1 MKNINEEDLKA
12 MIRKGL
18 SKAFQKNAGSLPN
31 TGDATTDNFV
41 SMGQM
46 INAVES
52 ELDEEKGYSP
62 FLKSKDN
69 PKGETEGLTVDT
81 LNQILMRI
89 VSDMGDEE
97 VEGETTEAMGAG
109 SSGAYSAPLFTE
121 PKKNNLFQPGTES
134 KLTTKPEGGP
144 VNESE
149 LRDFEKIELVRKL
162 IKAASGPSPMKSVK
176 RIIDDIERKLENKRA
191 SGVKYVHGVKVEEQ
205 ENDASPEDGQVE
217 PEEVDTND
225 SQYDFYKSDY
235 DADSKTIVGAYM
247 VGEETPKQLEVFNI
261 RQYPDNDSFFASGHQ
276 PYSMS
281 LHRTM
286 LPLSQIEVIG
296 DVPGKEG
303 FKFIRIPYWLFK
315 KKDEDLRIQRM
326 DNMRMLY
333 LKGRDRSPESL
344 EKLFDPMFEK
354 YFEQIV
360 YDEADQKKYEIAKTN
375 YKRQKD
381 KLNEGEIMM
390 GGIAD
395 GKDIED
401 IAMMHDV
408 DMDTMFEQ
416 LQKGVRVEMEH
427 TSEMMVAL
435 EIAMDHLYEDP
446 FYYDKLAKME
456 GGETTEVTSASSSGA
471 YDAPFG
477 FPKRDPLKI
486 DNPETVDKKTRAVR
500 DKKFPKYG
508 GPGAKF
514 VKIKSKCKKFP
525 YCNQGDINALEFFER
540 DMIKEAIDRT
550 AKKLKVETY
559 VVKNLVAKELGY
571 ITEQDE
577 EEGFVTFELPDGAFP
592 SKEEWEKEWLESI
605 KDEKSRFLR
614 KELKDKEFD
623 FDNGNISGKIRIDDV
638 GPEGKIAG
646 FLSSADSYDFG
657 DSRYVGMFVELLDL
671 RYKGEKV
678 PVGFYDMIARYL
690 PPEEEEDSYRGNPV
704 EQAIATGLSYPH
716 RIFKSL
722 NLHLTDIRI
731 NPYSRFR

>member
-52 ELDEEKGYSP
+52 ELDEETGYSP

-69 PKGETEGLTVDT
+69 PKGETEGLTMDVM
-81 LNQILMRI
+81 NQILKRI
-89 VSDMGDEE
+89 VRDMESEE
-97 VEGETTEAMGAG
+97 VEGETTEAMSAG
-109 SSGAYSAPLFTE
+109 SSGAYSAPLFVE
-121 PKKNNLFQPGTES
+121 PKKNNLFQHGTES

-144 VNESE
+144 VNE
-149 LRDFEKIELVRKL
+149 
-162 IKAASGPSPMKSVK
+162 
-176 RIIDDIERKLENKRA
+176 
-191 SGVKYVHGVKVEEQ
+191 Q
-205 ENDASPEDGQVE
+205 
-217 PEEVDTND
+217 EEVSDEEPVSDENV
-225 SQYDFYKSDY
+225 SQYDFNKSEY
-235 DADSKTIVGAYM
+235 DADSKTIVAAYM

-261 RQYPDNDSFFASGHQ
+261 RQYPDNDSFFMSGHK

-286 LPLSQIEVIG
+286 LPLSQIEIIG

-315 KKDEDLRIQRM
+315 KKDEDLRVQRL
-326 DNMRMLY
+326 DGVRMLY
-333 LKGRDRSPESL
+333 LKGRDRSSEAM

-360 YDEADQKKYEIAKTN
+360 YDEHDQQKYDSFKSNYQKKRDKINEEEIK
-375 YKRQKD
+375 
-381 KLNEGEIMM
+381 
-390 GGIAD
+390 GGLAD

-401 IAMMHDV
+401 IAAMHDV

-435 EIAMDHLYEDP
+435 EIAMDHLFEDP
-446 FYYDKLAKME
+446 FYYDKLANME
-456 GGETTEVTSASSSGA
+456 GGEATEATSASSSGA

-486 DNPETVDKKTRAVR
+486 DNPDTVEKNTRAVR

-514 VKIKSKCKKFP
+514 VKVKSKCKKFP

-540 DMIKEAIDRT
+540 DMIKEAVDRT

-559 VVKNLVAKELGY
+559 VVKNMIAKELGY

-577 EEGFVTFELPDGAFP
+577 ETGFITFNLPDDAFP
-592 SKEEWEKEWLESI
+592 SKEEREKEWLESI
-605 KDEKSRFLR
+605 KDEKSRFLQ
-614 KELKDKEFD
+614 KQLKGKEFE
-623 FDNGNISGKIRIDDV
+623 FNKGNLSGKIRIEDV

-646 FLSSADSYDFG
+646 FFSGADSYDFG
-657 DSRYVGMFVELLDL
+657 ESKYVGMFVELLEL
-671 RYKGEKV
+671 KYKGEKV
-678 PVGFYDMIARYL
+678 PIGFYDIIARHL
-690 PPEEEEDSYRGNPV
+690 PPEEEEASYRGNPI
-704 EQAIATGLSYPH
+704 EQAIATGLTYPH
-716 RIFKSL
+716 RLFKSL
-722 NLHLTDIRI
+722 NLHLGDIRI
-731 NPYSRFR
+731 NPYSRFS

>member
-1 MKNINEEDLKA
+1 MKNINEENLKA

-52 ELDEEKGYSP
+52 ELDEETGYSP

-69 PKGETEGLTVDT
+69 LKGETEGLTIDVM
-81 LNQILMRI
+81 NQILKRI
-89 VSDMGDEE
+89 VSDMEGKE

-109 SSGAYSAPLFTE
+109 SSGAYSAPLFTD

-144 VNESE
+144 VNE
-149 LRDFEKIELVRKL
+149 
-162 IKAASGPSPMKSVK
+162 
-176 RIIDDIERKLENKRA
+176 
-191 SGVKYVHGVKVEEQ
+191 Q
-205 ENDASPEDGQVE
+205 
-217 PEEVDTND
+217 EEVSDEEPVND
-225 SQYDFYKSDY
+225 ENVSQYDFYKSDY
-235 DADSKTIVGAYM
+235 DADSKTIVAAYM

-261 RQYPDNDSFFASGHQ
+261 RQYPDNDSIFMSGHK

-286 LPLSQIEVIG
+286 LPLSQIEIIG

-315 KKDEDLRIQRM
+315 KKDEDLRIQRL
-326 DNMRMLY
+326 NGVRMLY
-333 LKGRDRSPESL
+333 LKGRDRKPEAM

-360 YDEADQKKYEIAKTN
+360 YDGADQKKYDIAKSN
-375 YKRQKD
+375 YQKQRD
-381 KLNEGEIMM
+381 RLNEEEIK
-390 GGIAD
+390 GGLAD

-401 IAMMHDV
+401 IAAMHDV

-427 TSEMMVAL
+427 TTEMMVAL
-435 EIAMDHLYEDP
+435 EIAMDHLFEDP
-446 FYYDKLAKME
+446 FYYEKLAKME
-456 GGETTEVTSASSSGA
+456 GGETTEATSASSSGA

-486 DNPETVDKKTRAVR
+486 DNPETVDKNTRAVR

-514 VKIKSKCKKFP
+514 VKVKSKCKKFP

-540 DMIKEAIDRT
+540 DMIKEAVDRT

-559 VVKNLVAKELGY
+559 VVKNMIAKELGY

-577 EEGFVTFELPDGAFP
+577 ETGFITFNLPDDAFP
-592 SKEEWEKEWLESI
+592 SKEEREKEWLESI
-605 KDEKSRFLR
+605 KDEKSRFLQ
-614 KELKDKEFD
+614 KELKGKEYD
-623 FDNGNISGKIRIDDV
+623 FDNGNISGKIRIEDV

-646 FLSSADSYDFG
+646 FFGDADSYDFG

-722 NLHLTDIRI
+722 NLHLGDIRI

>member
-1 MKNINEEDLKA
+1 MENINEEDLKA

-18 SKAFQKNAGSLPN
+18 GKAFQKNAGSLPN

-52 ELDEEKGYSP
+52 ELDEENGYSP

-69 PKGETEGLTVDT
+69 PKGETEGLTIDVM
-81 LNQILMRI
+81 NQILKRI

-109 SSGAYSAPLFTE
+109 SSGAYSAPLFSE

-144 VNESE
+144 VNE
-149 LRDFEKIELVRKL
+149 
-162 IKAASGPSPMKSVK
+162 
-176 RIIDDIERKLENKRA
+176 
-191 SGVKYVHGVKVEEQ
+191 Q
-205 ENDASPEDGQVE
+205 
-217 PEEVDTND
+217 EEVSDEEPVND
-225 SQYDFYKSDY
+225 ENVSQYDFYRSDY
-235 DADSKTIVGAYM
+235 DADSKTIVAAYM

-261 RQYPDNDSFFASGHQ
+261 RQTPDNDSFFMSGHK

-281 LHRTM
+281 LHKTM
-286 LPLSQIEVIG
+286 LPLSQIEIIG

-315 KKDEDLRIQRM
+315 KKDDDLRIQRLQ
-326 DNMRMLY
+326 DKRMLY
-333 LKGRDRSPESL
+333 LKGRDRSPEAM

-360 YDEADQKKYEIAKTN
+360 YDEADQKKYDIAKSN
-375 YKRQKD
+375 YQKQRD
-381 KLNEGEIMM
+381 RLNEEEIK
-390 GGIAD
+390 GGLAD

-435 EIAMDHLYEDP
+435 EIAMDHLFEDP

-486 DNPETVDKKTRAVR
+486 DNPETVDKNTRAVR

-577 EEGFVTFELPDGAFP
+577 EEGFVTFELPDDAFP
-592 SKEEWEKEWLESI
+592 SKEERQKEWLESI
-605 KDEKSRFLR
+605 KDEKSRFLQ
-614 KELKDKEFD
+614 KELKGKEYD
-623 FDNGNISGKIRIDDV
+623 FDNGNISGKIRIEDI

-646 FLSSADSYDFG
+646 FFSSSDSYDFG

-671 RYKGEKV
+671 KYKGEKV
-678 PVGFYDMIARYL
+678 PIGFYDMIARYL

-722 NLHLTDIRI
+722 NLHLGDIRI

>member
-52 ELDEEKGYSP
+52 ELDEETGYSP
-62 FLKSKDN
+62 LLKSKDN
-69 PKGETEGLTVDT
+69 PKGETEGLTIDVM
-81 LNQILMRI
+81 NQILKRI

-109 SSGAYSAPLFTE
+109 SSGAYSAPLFSE

-144 VNESE
+144 VNE
-149 LRDFEKIELVRKL
+149 
-162 IKAASGPSPMKSVK
+162 
-176 RIIDDIERKLENKRA
+176 
-191 SGVKYVHGVKVEEQ
+191 Q
-205 ENDASPEDGQVE
+205 
-217 PEEVDTND
+217 EEVSDEEPVND
-225 SQYDFYKSDY
+225 ENVSQYDFYKSDY
-235 DADSKTIVGAYM
+235 DADSKTIVAAYM

-261 RQYPDNDSFFASGHQ
+261 RQYPDNDSIFMSGHK

-286 LPLSQIEVIG
+286 LPLSQIEIIG

-315 KKDEDLRIQRM
+315 KKDDDLRIQRL
-326 DNMRMLY
+326 NGVRMLY
-333 LKGRDRSPESL
+333 LKGRDRSPEAM

-360 YDEADQKKYEIAKTN
+360 YDEADQKKYDIAKSN
-375 YKRQKD
+375 YQKQRD
-381 KLNEGEIMM
+381 RLNEEEIK
-390 GGIAD
+390 GGLAD

-401 IAMMHDV
+401 IAAMHDV

-435 EIAMDHLYEDP
+435 EIAMDHLFEDP
-446 FYYDKLAKME
+446 FYYEKLAKME

-486 DNPETVDKKTRAVR
+486 DNPETVDKNTRAVR

-577 EEGFVTFELPDGAFP
+577 EEGFVTFELPDSGFP
-592 SKEEWEKEWLESI
+592 SKEEREKEWLESI
-605 KDEKSRFLR
+605 KDEKSRFLQ
-614 KELKDKEFD
+614 KELKGKEYD
-623 FDNGNISGKIRIDDV
+623 FDNGNISGKIRIEDV

-646 FLSSADSYDFG
+646 FFSSSDSYDFG

-678 PVGFYDMIARYL
+678 PIGFYDMIARYL

-722 NLHLTDIRI
+722 NLHLGDIRI